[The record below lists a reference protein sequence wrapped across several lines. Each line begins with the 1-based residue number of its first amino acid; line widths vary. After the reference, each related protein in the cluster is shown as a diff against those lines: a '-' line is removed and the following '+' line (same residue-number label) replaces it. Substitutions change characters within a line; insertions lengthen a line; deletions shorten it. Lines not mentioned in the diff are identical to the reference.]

1 MGLLDLFRA
10 KPPVEQKS
18 LTDPESWLLEIFGAT
33 PSAAGITVTPS
44 SAMKCTPVKRAVQA
58 IAEPIGA
65 LPLHVYRRD
74 GEGRERDT
82 EHAVAKVLRDPNPW
96 TSASDFR
103 EQLQRDVLL
112 NGNAYAQ
119 IVRVDGKP
127 RELIR
132 LDPGSVQVSCD
143 DYGAPTYKITSG
155 DVRIIDRADVFH
167 LKAPS
172 TDGIKGRSPVLDASE
187 AIGLALLLEKHG
199 SRLFANGAKP
209 GGVIEIPDAI
219 GDDAIKKIRA
229 AWQASH
235 GGENTG
241 KSGVLISGAKFN
253 PAQFNSVDSQFLE
266 LRRFAIDEI
275 ARVFGVP
282 PSMLF
287 EMGRATW
294 GNAAELWNTFKT
306 LTLSHWL
313 KVWQS
318 EIRLKLFASE
328 ERDNWF
334 AEFNVDDLLNVDFAA
349 RATAYSQYRSMGAMT
364 GNEVRKGLN
373 LPPIDGANTLDNPNI
388 TTTAANDNAP
398 AKEVA

>member
-1 MGLLDLFRA
+1 MGVLDLFRR
-10 KPPVEQKS
+10 KPPVETKS
-18 LTDPESWLLEIFGAT
+18 LTDPESWLYELFGAT
-33 PSAAGITVTPS
+33 PSTAGITVTPA
-44 SAMKCTPVKRAVQA
+44 SAMTCAPVRRAVQA
-58 IAEPIGA
+58 IAEPVGA

-74 GEGRERDT
+74 GDARERDAD
-82 EHAVAKVLRDPNPW
+82 HSVARVLRDPNPW
-96 TSASDFR
+96 TSASEFR
-103 EQLQRDVLL
+103 EQLQRDALL
-112 NGNAYAQ
+112 HGNAFAQ
-119 IVRVDGKP
+119 ITRVEGKP

-132 LDPGSVQVSCD
+132 LDPGAVQVDCD
-143 DYGAPTYKITSG
+143 DFGAPTYKVTRG
-155 DVRIIDRADVFH
+155 EVRTIPRENVFH

-172 TDGIKGRSPVLDASE
+172 TDGLKGRSPVIDASE
-187 AIGLALLLEKHG
+187 AIGLALLLERHG

-209 GGVIEIPDAI
+209 GGVIEIPGSI

-241 KSGVLISGAKFN
+241 KAGVLIDGAKFN
-253 PAQFNSVDSQFLE
+253 AVALNSVDAQYLE

-313 KVWQS
+313 KCWQS
-318 EIRLKLFASE
+318 EIRLKLFTPE
-328 ERDNWF
+328 ERENWF

-349 RATAYSQYRSMGAMT
+349 RATAYGQYRAMGAMT
-364 GNEVRKGLN
+364 GNEVRRGLN
-373 LPPIDGANTLDNPNI
+373 LPAIDGADTLDNPNI
-388 TTTAANDNAP
+388 STP
-398 AKEVA
+398 AKEAA